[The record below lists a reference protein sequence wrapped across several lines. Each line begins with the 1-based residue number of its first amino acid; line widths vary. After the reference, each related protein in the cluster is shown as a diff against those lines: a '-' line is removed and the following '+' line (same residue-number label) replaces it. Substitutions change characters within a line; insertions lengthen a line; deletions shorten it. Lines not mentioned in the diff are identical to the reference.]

1 MQLLIPFFIILIPLF
16 FLLVRLR
23 IKSEN
28 KVSIFKLAL
37 IPSILFYLLI
47 IVFVIYLKIKHK
59 SELEV
64 FDLNNDGFFS
74 KNEINTKQRLAM
86 KNVISD
92 TRITFAPII
101 GLLYTLIF
109 YILLLPILFL
119 IEKISIKINL
129 SSVN

>member
-1 MQLLIPFFIILIPLF
+1 MQLLVPFFIILIPLF

-23 IKSEN
+23 IKREN

-59 SELEV
+59 SELDV

>member
-59 SELEV
+59 SELDV

-119 IEKISIKINL
+119 IEKISTKIIL

>member
-1 MQLLIPFFIILIPLF
+1 MQLLVPFFIILIPLF

-23 IKSEN
+23 IKREN

-47 IVFVIYLKIKHK
+47 IVFVIFLKIQHK
-59 SELEV
+59 SELDV

>member
-1 MQLLIPFFIILIPLF
+1 MQLLVPFFIILIPLF

-23 IKSEN
+23 IKREN

-37 IPSILFYLLI
+37 IPSILFYFLI
-47 IVFVIYLKIKHK
+47 IAFVIYLKIKHK
-59 SELEV
+59 SELDV

-119 IEKISIKINL
+119 IKKISTKIIL